1 MVQVSAA
8 NLADDDV
15 RSLITLHQR
24 RMYDASPPGTSF
36 ALDLSGLEDAAVIV
50 LEARDAGALLGVGAL
65 LELSATEGEIKSM
78 RTADT
83 ALRRGVGQSL
93 LDRIIAI
100 ARERGY
106 RRVLLETG
114 TGEKLSTGSSNAN
127 WLGSL
132 VIRAMFASSRS
143 ESVRMPASS
152 APTNMP

>member
-36 ALDLSGLEDAAVIV
+36 ALDLSGLEDAAVTV
-50 LEARDAGALLGVGAL
+50 LEARDVDALLGVGAL

-83 ALRRGVGQSL
+83 ALRRGVGQAL
-93 LDRIIAI
+93 LDRIIGI

-114 TGEKLSTGSSNAN
+114 TGETFEPAN
-127 WLGSL
+127 RLYLRNGFT
-132 VIRAMFASSRS
+132 RC
-143 ESVRMPASS
+143 
-152 APTNMP
+152 APFGAYTETDFNIFYELAL

>member
-50 LEARDAGALLGVGAL
+50 LEARDADALLGVGAL
-65 LELSATEGEIKSM
+65 LELSANEGEIKSM

-83 ALRRGVGQSL
+83 ALRRGVGQAL
-93 LDRIIAI
+93 LDRIITI

-106 RRVLLETG
+106 CRVLLETG
-114 TGEKLSTGSSNAN
+114 TGETFEPAN
-127 WLGSL
+127 RLYLRNGFT
-132 VIRAMFASSRS
+132 RC
-143 ESVRMPASS
+143 
-152 APTNMP
+152 APFGAYAETDFNIFYELAL

>member
-36 ALDLSGLEDAAVIV
+36 ALDLSGLEDAAVTV
-50 LEARDAGALLGVGAL
+50 LEARDVHALLGVGAL

-83 ALRRGVGQSL
+83 ALRRGVGQAL
-93 LDRIIAI
+93 LERIIGI

-114 TGEKLSTGSSNAN
+114 TGETFEPAN
-127 WLGSL
+127 RLYLRNGFT
-132 VIRAMFASSRS
+132 RC
-143 ESVRMPASS
+143 
-152 APTNMP
+152 APFGAYAETDFNIFYELAL

>member
-36 ALDLSGLEDAAVIV
+36 ALDLSGLEDAAVTV
-50 LEARDAGALLGVGAL
+50 LEARDVDALLGVGAL

-83 ALRRGVGQSL
+83 ALRRGVGQAL
-93 LDRIIAI
+93 LDRIIGI

-114 TGEKLSTGSSNAN
+114 TGETFEPAN
-127 WLGSL
+127 RLYLRNGFT
-132 VIRAMFASSRS
+132 RC
-143 ESVRMPASS
+143 
-152 APTNMP
+152 APFGEYAETDFNIFYELAL

>member
-83 ALRRGVGQSL
+83 ALRRGVGQAL

-114 TGEKLSTGSSNAN
+114 TGETFEPAN
-127 WLGSL
+127 RLYLRNGFT
-132 VIRAMFASSRS
+132 RC
-143 ESVRMPASS
+143 
-152 APTNMP
+152 APFGAYAETDFNIFYELAL

>member
-83 ALRRGVGQSL
+83 ALRRGVGQAL
-93 LDRIIAI
+93 LDRIIDI

-106 RRVLLETG
+106 RRLLLETG
-114 TGEKLSTGSSNAN
+114 TGETFEPAN
-127 WLGSL
+127 RLYLRNGFT
-132 VIRAMFASSRS
+132 RC
-143 ESVRMPASS
+143 
-152 APTNMP
+152 APFGAYAETDFNIFYELAI

>member
-50 LEARDAGALLGVGAL
+50 LEARDADALLGVGAL
-65 LELSATEGEIKSM
+65 LELSANEGEIKSM

-83 ALRRGVGQSL
+83 ALRRGVGQAL
-93 LDRIIAI
+93 LDRIIAM
-100 ARERGY
+100 AGERGY
-106 RRVLLETG
+106 RRLLLETG
-114 TGEKLSTGSSNAN
+114 TGATFEPAN
-127 WLGSL
+127 RLYLRNGFT
-132 VIRAMFASSRS
+132 RC
-143 ESVRMPASS
+143 
-152 APTNMP
+152 APFGAYAETDFNIFYELAL

>member
-83 ALRRGVGQSL
+83 ALRRGVGQAL
-93 LDRIIAI
+93 LDRIIDI

-106 RRVLLETG
+106 RRLLLETG
-114 TGEKLSTGSSNAN
+114 TGETFEPAN
-127 WLGSL
+127 RLYLRNGFT
-132 VIRAMFASSRS
+132 RC
-143 ESVRMPASS
+143 
-152 APTNMP
+152 APFGAYAETDFNIFYELAL

>member
-1 MVQVSAA
+1 MMQVSAA

-36 ALDLSGLEDAAVIV
+36 ALDLSGLEDAAVTV
-50 LEARDAGALLGVGAL
+50 LEARDVDALLGVGAL

-83 ALRRGVGQSL
+83 ALRRGVGQAL
-93 LDRIIAI
+93 LDRIIGI

-114 TGEKLSTGSSNAN
+114 TGETFEPAN
-127 WLGSL
+127 RLYLRNGFT
-132 VIRAMFASSRS
+132 RC
-143 ESVRMPASS
+143 
-152 APTNMP
+152 APFGEYAETDFNIFYELAL